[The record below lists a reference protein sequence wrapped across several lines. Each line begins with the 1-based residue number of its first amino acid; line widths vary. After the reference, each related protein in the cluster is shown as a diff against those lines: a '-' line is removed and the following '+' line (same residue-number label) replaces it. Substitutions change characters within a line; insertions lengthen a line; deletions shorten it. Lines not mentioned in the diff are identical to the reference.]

1 MARKNT
7 TRFAKD
13 EENITNKGDFIMTK
27 TLEITNNS
35 GRIFAGM
42 SKISKAKQELKNK
55 LQEIYSDPKL
65 SDEGKKEYEL
75 LWRNKYEETCKK
87 ANEDMQ
93 EAVNELQNAVV
104 TDEFRPS
111 QEMRDAID
119 FITTMKRG
127 SCLSD
132 RLLSE
137 QLDKFKGQ
145 EMNLIYMR
153 EKLKDCI
160 GTTPFDKFTFSGYSR
175 ADVDKP
181 AQFIPPTAYFVQLRE
196 AIKKGDN
203 TMIAYLANGIE
214 SRLGVESSEGKTYKA
229 ERQAGIIGTPQLI

>member
-1 MARKNT
+1 
-7 TRFAKD
+7 
-13 EENITNKGDFIMTK
+13 MTK
-27 TLEITNNS
+27 TLELSINS
-35 GRIFAGM
+35 GRVYAGM

-55 LQEIYSDPKL
+55 LQEIYSDSKL

-87 ANEDMQ
+87 ASADMQ

-119 FITTMKRG
+119 FIETMKAG
-127 SCLSD
+127 GCLSD
-132 RLLSE
+132 RVLNE
-137 QLDKFKGQ
+137 QLSKFKGQ

-160 GTTPFDKFTFSGYSR
+160 GTDVFDAYTFSGYSKG
-175 ADVDKP
+175 DIDKP
-181 AQFIPPTAYFVQLRE
+181 AQFIPPDRYFNQLRE
-196 AIKKGDN
+196 ALEKSDN
-203 TMIAYLANGIE
+203 TMISYLMDGVE
-214 SRLGVESSEGKTYKA
+214 SRLGIESADGKRYKQ
-229 ERQAGIIGTPQLI
+229 ERQAGIIGTSQLI